1 MKYYIW
7 RVEWIDRILIQKT
20 SIFCISYWQFPSKN
34 TFNFLFISNSLW
46 ARHFS
51 TFATIN
57 FPDCQ
62 MIRTF
67 SLFLCVIQ
75 TYLPC
80 RWRLGSWKRKIVIQA
95 YQEYL
100 HKKYVLKIDSLNF
113 SRHEQMRCLEF
124 LRIFTSFKAQG
135 CKENYT
141 PFFLFSWIKLQSLFR
156 PLWNMYSIL

>member
-1 MKYYIW
+1 MTLFWGYK
-7 RVEWIDRILIQKT
+7 VGKT
-20 SIFCISYWQFPSKN
+20 NKMLQM
-34 TFNFLFISNSLW
+34 TVNFLFISNSLW

-141 PFFLFSWIKLQSLFR
+141 PFFLFSWIKLQSLFQASLKHVLY
-156 PLWNMYSIL
+156 PINW

>member
-1 MKYYIW
+1 MQFKKYS
-7 RVEWIDRILIQKT
+7 
-20 SIFCISYWQFPSKN
+20 SIFCSFLILWWLDIFQLF
-34 TFNFLFISNSLW
+34 TF
-46 ARHFS
+46 
-51 TFATIN
+51 TTIN

-67 SLFLCVIQ
+67 FLFLCVIQ

-135 CKENYT
+135 CKENYI
-141 PFFLFSWIKLQSLFR
+141 PFFYFHESSFKAFFR
-156 PLWNMYSIL
+156 PLWNMYAIL